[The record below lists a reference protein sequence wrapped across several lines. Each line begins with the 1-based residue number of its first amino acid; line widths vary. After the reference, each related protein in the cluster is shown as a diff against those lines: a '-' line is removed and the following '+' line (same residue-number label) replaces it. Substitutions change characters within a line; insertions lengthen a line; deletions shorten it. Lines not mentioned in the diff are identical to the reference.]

1 MDRFNCATFNSRN
14 EDCGKVWEKKK
25 GKMEFK
31 ELGWNKAQ
39 ANDRQSELD

>member
-14 EDCGKVWEKKK
+14 EDCGKVWEKK